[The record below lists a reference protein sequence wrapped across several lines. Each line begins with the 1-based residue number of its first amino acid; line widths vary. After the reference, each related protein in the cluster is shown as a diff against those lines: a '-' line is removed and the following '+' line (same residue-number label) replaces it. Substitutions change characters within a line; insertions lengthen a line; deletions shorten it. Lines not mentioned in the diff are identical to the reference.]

1 MKREKELKA
10 LPSLLM
16 REDGS
21 LTEWEKME
29 SREREALETIICEH
43 VQEQMGIYF
52 AARTEEWEASL
63 LAIGR
68 S

>member
-1 MKREKELKA
+1 
-10 LPSLLM
+10 M

-21 LTEWEKME
+21 VTEWEKME
-29 SREREALETIICEH
+29 GKEREALETIICEH